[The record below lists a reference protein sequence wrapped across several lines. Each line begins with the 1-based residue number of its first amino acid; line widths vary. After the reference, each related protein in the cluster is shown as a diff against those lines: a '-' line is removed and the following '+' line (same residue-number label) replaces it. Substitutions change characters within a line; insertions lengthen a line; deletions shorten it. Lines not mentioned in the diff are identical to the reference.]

1 MLALLLIQSFTILS
15 VHESSESLDIHH
27 TQRSSGANVISNL
40 HQETRST
47 DYSITP
53 AKSIIRVHKGQNQ
66 TASVILSCQT
76 NLRYMS
82 IGLSTI
88 VKPSYEIERKIDAN
102 LLNLTELVT
111 KEYLHNNQTNVII
124 SISNKDFLEQSTDW
138 TAQKNLFETISRLYT
153 STLAYDDMHF
163 LAARLN
169 YSRIF
174 DLARNSYVDHIW
186 LDRRFTVYL
195 DQSVDIIRNPVEWA
209 NFESSFGRNVNGS
222 GVKIAILD
230 TGIDPTHPDF
240 YFPNGT
246 SSITNA
252 ISFTG
257 ESTADKFG
265 HGTHCAS
272 IAAGTGAAN
281 NGQYV
286 GVAPG
291 ATLLNVKVL
300 NNQGEGMESWII
312 SGIQWAVDN
321 NAEILSMSFGG
332 SISSDGTD
340 PMSTTV
346 NWATEQGVVCVVAAG
361 NCGPEMYSITSPGV
375 AESAITVGASHKNDA
390 IASFSSRGPTT
401 SFTIKPDILAP
412 GVDIIAAR
420 ANGTNMGTPVSQ
432 FYTMASGTSM
442 ATPHATGAA
451 ALLVDA
457 YPSWN
462 PTQVKMALT
471 NYAEDTGS
479 NMLKQGSGR
488 LNVCKSANASIVGN
502 SSISFGRVELNMM
515 YKQVV
520 TFQNLANQ
528 THYVDLN
535 AEAWHIGDGIPYQTM
550 SLNTSNF
557 HLSFGGTTGIEVYL
571 NTSVSLPNGYFEGRI
586 TATFDGVTIRIP
598 LLFCIMAQLN
608 VEVTHE
614 DGSKLMAVFSLI
626 DSETN
631 EMKAYHTESDTAKFI
646 IESPG
651 EYIIQAI
658 NDYAWNPSGN
668 LDDGISFI
676 IHDKFSI
683 SAAETKYLQLSLASA
698 YKLDVRSTDTTGSPL
713 HFKMKQL
720 LTPYYQVAYFSEIGV
735 LPSQWLYLTN
745 ISDYMVGT
753 CYFGF
758 TALSQED
765 VNWEEEGVLNSEID
779 MYFIGWNI
787 SNFGCSPVP
796 AVLDYED
803 SELATFDVQNMLPKA
818 SAISTMW
825 FNQIAGIWQ
834 SGLWCGYQTH
844 PGINWKIHIK
854 PYNYENPSTASWND
868 LEWSCIYTLST
879 YPYES
884 DEYFVIDRHFQP
896 ISRGETSVYHM
907 GKSPLLP
914 QSVHDNTSYYGSGLY
929 IPYYPL
935 LIDENLFLAKT
946 DMQATKRIEVL
957 KNDFLIYNETKLW
970 AQEPI
975 MISQF
980 LDSYGYGLYS
990 FIVKTET
997 SLNYSSQNVAKYII
1011 NYTSSS
1017 TDLIPPSITKMDC
1030 PSCFTGNE
1038 YHIEIQLADNDEICN
1053 ASLLYSLDD
1062 NPWIPCTLIN
1072 LGEDLHSADITLS
1085 STVQKISLIVEAV
1098 DGNGNRIVFTTKPV
1112 ALKGYETQI
1121 NASLNANRIS
1131 GKLTI
1136 VEGVLIQPIYLKV
1149 KSGGTTMYTLTD
1161 TEGNFGFNISPS
1173 MSFPIEIEMVSTGT
1187 YGGAKCVINK
1197 PQVHN
1202 VSIDLV
1208 VPSKTVTSSKVCI
1221 NATVMNHGDYTE
1233 TLNVTFYANTTIIN
1247 TLQDIT
1253 LTNGHSIT
1261 VPYEWNATNLP
1272 NGNYTISA
1280 YAWPVPGET
1289 DTTDNTFVYGIVTV
1303 TIPGDVDGDFDV
1315 DIYDVVQITGVYLS
1329 EIGDP
1334 QYKANSDLDCNGKIQ
1349 IYDVIICTG
1358 HYGQKYP

>member
-1 MLALLLIQSFTILS
+1 
-15 VHESSESLDIHH
+15 
-27 TQRSSGANVISNL
+27 
-40 HQETRST
+40 
-47 DYSITP
+47 
-53 AKSIIRVHKGQNQ
+53 
-66 TASVILSCQT
+66 
-76 NLRYMS
+76 
-82 IGLSTI
+82 
-88 VKPSYEIERKIDAN
+88 
-102 LLNLTELVT
+102 
-111 KEYLHNNQTNVII
+111 
-124 SISNKDFLEQSTDW
+124 
-138 TAQKNLFETISRLYT
+138 
-153 STLAYDDMHF
+153 
-163 LAARLN
+163 
-169 YSRIF
+169 
-174 DLARNSYVDHIW
+174 
-186 LDRRFTVYL
+186 
-195 DQSVDIIRNPVEWA
+195 
-209 NFESSFGRNVNGS
+209 
-222 GVKIAILD
+222 
-230 TGIDPTHPDF
+230 
-240 YFPNGT
+240 
-246 SSITNA
+246 
-252 ISFTG
+252 
-257 ESTADKFG
+257 
-265 HGTHCAS
+265 
-272 IAAGTGAAN
+272 
-281 NGQYV
+281 
-286 GVAPG
+286 
-291 ATLLNVKVL
+291 
-300 NNQGEGMESWII
+300 
-312 SGIQWAVDN
+312 
-321 NAEILSMSFGG
+321 
-332 SISSDGTD
+332 
-340 PMSTTV
+340 
-346 NWATEQGVVCVVAAG
+346 
-361 NCGPEMYSITSPGV
+361 
-375 AESAITVGASHKNDA
+375 
-390 IASFSSRGPTT
+390 
-401 SFTIKPDILAP
+401 
-412 GVDIIAAR
+412 
-420 ANGTNMGTPVSQ
+420 
-432 FYTMASGTSM
+432 
-442 ATPHATGAA
+442 
-451 ALLVDA
+451 
-457 YPSWN
+457 
-462 PTQVKMALT
+462 
-471 NYAEDTGS
+471 
-479 NMLKQGSGR
+479 
-488 LNVCKSANASIVGN
+488 
-502 SSISFGRVELNMM
+502 
-515 YKQVV
+515 
-520 TFQNLANQ
+520 
-528 THYVDLN
+528 
-535 AEAWHIGDGIPYQTM
+535 M

-557 HLSFGGTTGIEVYL
+557 HLSFGGTTRIEVCL

-586 TATFDGVTIRIP
+586 TATFDSVTIRIP
-598 LLFCIMAQLN
+598 LLFCIVAQLN

-631 EMKAYHTESDTAKFI
+631 EMKAYCTERDTAKFI

-658 NDYAWNPSGN
+658 NVYAWNPSGN

-676 IHDKFSI
+676 IHEKFSI

-698 YKLDVRSTDTTGSPL
+698 YKLDVRSTDTSGSPL
-713 HFKMKQL
+713 YFKLKQL
-720 LTPYYQVAYFSEIGV
+720 LTPYYHVAYFSEIGV

-745 ISDYMVGT
+745 ISDYMVGM

-787 SNFGCSPVP
+787 SNFGCSPVQ
-796 AVLDYED
+796 AILDYED

-825 FNQIAGIWQ
+825 FNQIAGLWE

-844 PGINWKIHIK
+844 PGINWKMHIK
-854 PYNYENPSTASWND
+854 PYNYENPSSASWND
-868 LEWSCIYTLST
+868 LEWSCIYALSS

-935 LIDENLFLAKT
+935 LVDENLFLAKT
-946 DMQATKRIEVL
+946 DMQAAKRIEVL
-957 KNDFLIYNETKLW
+957 KNDLLIYNETKLW

-997 SLNYSSQNVAKYII
+997 SLNYSSQNVAKHVI
-1011 NYTSSS
+1011 NYTASS

-1038 YHIEIQLADNDEICN
+1038 YHIEIHLADNNEICN

-1121 NASLNANRIS
+1121 NAALNEDRIS

-1149 KSGGTTMYTLTD
+1149 KSDGTPMYILTD
-1161 TEGNFGFNISPS
+1161 MEGNFGFNIFPS
-1173 MSFPIEIEMVSTGT
+1173 MSFPVEIEIVSTGT

-1221 NATVMNHGDYTE
+1221 NATVVNHGDYTE
-1233 TLNVTFYANTTIIN
+1233 TLNVTIYANTTIIN
-1247 TLQDIT
+1247 TLQDIA

-1261 VPYEWNATNLP
+1261 VSYEWNVTGFP

-1303 TIPGDVDGDFDV
+1303 TICGDVDGDFDV